1 MKTAFI
7 LHRFRPFW
15 TIVPA
20 VLVLAGLP
28 QLHGETIHAADAGD
42 LRAALESAAPGTTIQ
57 MKAGEWR
64 DLDLLVRARGTA
76 EKPVILEAE
85 MPGVVRITGES
96 SLRLEGAH
104 IIIRGLHFAGT
115 VPAPGR
121 EAIISF
127 RGENDRTASD
137 TRLTD
142 LYFDHCNPE
151 DPLERYPWIR
161 VYGHRNRIDHCRFEG
176 QDHKGLAIQV
186 RVYDANPAHRIDHNH
201 FLDRLPGE
209 ESNGYE
215 IIQIGLSKDSMKP
228 ANVVVEKNIFER
240 CDGETEIISSKSFH
254 NIIRHNLFLDS
265 SGTVTLRH
273 GNKGQVIEN
282 AFIGMGKSRSG
293 GVRVVGSGHLVEGNY
308 FSGLTGRTG
317 GVIVLYCGIPD
328 SPLNGYFAADDTIIR
343 RNIFYRNS
351 GNAVYLNGGFGQR
364 NRILLPQNVSLEENV
379 FGRPSGSGVVAISG
393 NLDDLALSENLY
405 ASGME
410 IGIHPESGLS
420 LEDITFLENEQGLAE
435 PSLPGNNDNLSP
447 SPLISAP
454 RIPGPHEVGPRWLDV
469 IPELLLLNRES
480 LRQLQTSTGAESAEF
495 RDSIT
500 GQADAILAAG
510 TKYSVTFN
518 DRIPPSGDIRDYY
531 STGPYWWPNPDTPDG
546 LPYVRIDGEFNPER
560 DLVSDRAPLHRM
572 ITEVRLLAVASILT
586 NDDRYGDWAAEL
598 VETWFLDEKS
608 GMRPNLNH
616 AQAIPGVTDG
626 RGTGIIDT
634 HPFAE
639 LVDALLILEG
649 NNNLSPQ
656 QASALRDWFT
666 EFTQW
671 LIQSENGI
679 HERNAVN
686 NHGTAYDLQ
695 AAALLWYTGQKERLR
710 EYLSLV
716 TLARIG
722 QQITPDGRQPKE
734 LSRTRTWSY
743 CTENLEHFF
752 KLGLIARKAGIDLFE
767 FQSRRGAN
775 LKEALDYLIPYVCDN
790 AAWPHEQATAWQ
802 DGFIRNVLYI
812 ATGVYADPRHLEALQ
827 CLEKA
832 TEGLYPKLLRPSG
845 R

>member
-1 MKTAFI
+1 MFSS
-7 LHRFRPFW
+7 
-15 TIVPA
+15 
-20 VLVLAGLP
+20 LP
-28 QLHGETIHAADAGD
+28 WASGETVRASDA
-42 LRAALESAAPGTTIQ
+42 AALRKFLQEATPGTIIQ
-57 MKAGEWR
+57 LQAGEWR
-64 DLDLLVRARGTA
+64 DLDLLVRAEGTA
-76 EKPVILEAE
+76 EKPIVLEAE
-85 MPGVVRITGES
+85 SPGAVRLTGATT
-96 SLRLEGAH
+96 LRLEGRH
-104 IIIRGLHFAGT
+104 LIVRGLHFDGT

-121 EAIISF
+121 EALISF
-127 RGENDRTASD
+127 RGEEERTASD

-176 QDHKGLAIQV
+176 QNHKGLAIQV
-186 RVYDANPAHRIDHNH
+186 RVYDADPAHRIDHNH

-215 IIQIGLSKDSMKP
+215 IIQIGLSGDSMKP
-228 ANVVVEKNIFER
+228 ANVIVERNIFER
-240 CDGETEIISSKSFH
+240 CDGETEIISSKSFN

-308 FSGLTGRTG
+308 FDGLTGRTG

-328 SPLNGYFAADDTIIR
+328 SPLNGYFAASDTLIR

-351 GNAVYLNGGFGQR
+351 GNEIYLNGGFGQR
-364 NRILLPQNVSLEENV
+364 NRVLLPKNVRLEGNV
-379 FGRPSGSGVVAISG
+379 FGRPAGSGVVAISG
-393 NLDDLALSENLY
+393 NLDDLALSGNLY

-410 IGIHPESGLS
+410 IGLHPERGLD
-420 LEDITFLENEQGLAE
+420 LAEITFLENEQGLAE
-435 PSLPGNNDNLSP
+435 PWLQADDDNLSP
-447 SPLISAP
+447 APLIPAP
-454 RIPGPHEVGPRWLDV
+454 EIPDPREVGPRWLHA
-469 IPELLLLNRES
+469 IPELLLLNGQT
-480 LRQLQTSTGAESAEF
+480 LRQLKASP
-495 RDSIT
+495 DSDSPSIRNAIT
-500 GQADAILAAG
+500 AQADAILASG
-510 TKYSVTFN
+510 TSYSVTFN

-546 LPYVRIDGEFNPER
+546 LPYVRIDGKFNPER
-560 DLVSDRAPLHRM
+560 DLVSDRAPLHQM
-572 ITEVRLLAVASILT
+572 IREVRLLAVASILT
-586 NDDRYGDWAAEL
+586 NDAPYGDWAAQL
-598 VETWFLDEKS
+598 IETWFLDEQT

-639 LVDALLILEG
+639 LIDALLILES
-649 NNNLSPQ
+649 NNNLSRQ
-656 QASALRDWFT
+656 QTTALRAWFA
-666 EFTQW
+666 EFTDW
-671 LIQSENGI
+671 LIQSQNGI

-695 AAALLWYTGQKERLR
+695 AAALLWYTGQEDRLK

-722 QQITPDGRQPKE
+722 HQITPDGLQPKE
-734 LSRTRTWSY
+734 LARTRTWSY

-752 KLGLIARKAGIDLFE
+752 KLGLIARKVGIDLFSFE
-767 FQSRRGAN
+767 SRRGAN
-775 LKEALDYLIPYVCDN
+775 LKEALDYLIPFVCDKD
-790 AAWPHEQATAWQ
+790 AWPHEQATEWQ
-802 DGFIRNVLYI
+802 DSFIRNVLYI
-812 ATGVYADPRHLEALQ
+812 ASGVYADPRYLDALN
-827 CLEKA
+827 CLE
-832 TEGLYPKLLRPSG
+832 TSMEGLYPRLLRPEG
-845 R
+845 P